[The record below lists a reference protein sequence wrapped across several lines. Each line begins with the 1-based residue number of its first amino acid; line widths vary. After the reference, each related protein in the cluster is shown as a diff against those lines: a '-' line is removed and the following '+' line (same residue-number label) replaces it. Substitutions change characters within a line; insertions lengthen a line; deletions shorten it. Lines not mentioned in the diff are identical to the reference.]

1 MGKTWQE
8 LEQQLADT
16 RAGIAA
22 AQGAEDAWKEAR
34 SRHEA
39 LEQESR
45 RAWDY
50 VLLLSGQLEELE
62 GWGPSGL
69 HARLTRQGREARA
82 ECRTL
87 LERERANYEEKRR
100 VQEEARE
107 EMERL
112 AGPAEERTR
121 LERRY
126 EELLREKADLLRE
139 DPGEL
144 GERLRTLERERNALY
159 NLERELSRALSAA
172 QSARASIRRMSGSL
186 DHARNWGTVDLLG
199 GGLLSTM
206 AKHDHL
212 DDAQHAAQSARYAL
226 ERLRSQM
233 TALQKAVHVPQV
245 ELSSFAVFAD
255 YWMDGLFADWYVQ
268 SRIKEAQAGTTQ
280 ALSNLGG
287 LISALGNQQ
296 RKAAGRL
303 RSAEGARRLFLEEP
317 LPGTQTE

>member
-1 MGKTWQE
+1 MGKTWKE
-8 LEQQLADT
+8 LEQQLAGT

-22 AQGAEDAWKEAR
+22 AQEAEGAWKEAR
-34 SRHEA
+34 SRREA
-39 LEQESR
+39 LERESK

-50 VLLLSGQLEELE
+50 VQLLSGQLEELE
-62 GWGPSGL
+62 GWGLSGL
-69 HARLTRQGREARA
+69 RARLTRRGREARA

-87 LERERANYEEKRR
+87 LERERASYEEKRR
-100 VQEEARE
+100 VQEAARE

-172 QSARASIRRMSGSL
+172 QSARESLWLMSGSL
-186 DHARNWGTVDLLG
+186 DHARSWGTVDLLG
-199 GGLLSTM
+199 GGLLSTW

-212 DDAQHAAQSARYAL
+212 DDAQRAAQSARSAL
-226 ERLRSQM
+226 ERLRGQM
-233 TALQKAVHVPQV
+233 TALQKAVRVPQV

-268 SRIKEAQAGTTQ
+268 SRIKEAQAGTDQT
-280 ALSNLGG
+280 LSKLGS

-296 RKAAGRL
+296 REAAGRL
-303 RSAEGARRLFLEEP
+303 HSAERARRLFLEGQV
-317 LPGTQTE
+317 PGNEET

>member
-1 MGKTWQE
+1 MGKTWKE
-8 LEQQLADT
+8 LEQQLAGT

-22 AQGAEDAWKEAR
+22 AQGAEGAWKEAR
-34 SRHEA
+34 SRREA
-39 LEQESR
+39 LERESK

-50 VLLLSGQLEELE
+50 VQLLSGQLEELE
-62 GWGPSGL
+62 GWGLSGL
-69 HARLTRQGREARA
+69 RARLTRRGR
-82 ECRTL
+82 
-87 LERERANYEEKRR
+87 
-100 VQEEARE
+100 EARE

-172 QSARASIRRMSGSL
+172 QSARESLWLMSGSL
-186 DHARNWGTVDLLG
+186 DHARSWGTVDLLG
-199 GGLLSTM
+199 GGLLSTW

-212 DDAQHAAQSARYAL
+212 DDAQRAAQSARSAL
-226 ERLRSQM
+226 ERLRGQM
-233 TALQKAVHVPQV
+233 TALQKAVRVPQV

-255 YWMDGLFADWYVQ
+255 YWLDGLFADWYVQ
-268 SRIKEAQAGTTQ
+268 SRIKEAQAGTDQT
-280 ALSNLGG
+280 LSKLGS

-296 RKAAGRL
+296 REAAGRL
-303 RSAEGARRLFLEEP
+303 HSAERARRLFLEGQV
-317 LPGTQTE
+317 PGNEET

>member
-1 MGKTWQE
+1 MGKTWKE
-8 LEQQLADT
+8 LEQQLAGT

-22 AQGAEDAWKEAR
+22 AQGAEAAWKEAR
-34 SRHEA
+34 SRREA
-39 LEQESR
+39 LERESK

-50 VLLLSGQLEELE
+50 VQLLSGQLEELE
-62 GWGPSGL
+62 GWGLSGL
-69 HARLTRQGREARA
+69 RARLTRRGREARA

-100 VQEEARE
+100 GQEEAQE

-126 EELLREKADLLRE
+126 EELFREKADLLRE

-144 GERLRTLERERNALY
+144 GERLRTLERG
-159 NLERELSRALSAA
+159 A
-172 QSARASIRRMSGSL
+172 QRPVQPGAGAEPGPLGRSVGPESLWLMSGSL
-186 DHARNWGTVDLLG
+186 DHARSWGTVDLLG
-199 GGLLSTM
+199 GGLLSTW

-212 DDAQHAAQSARYAL
+212 DDAQRAAQSARSAL
-226 ERLRSQM
+226 ERLRGQM
-233 TALQKAVHVPQV
+233 TALQKAVRVPQV

-268 SRIKEAQAGTTQ
+268 SRIKEAQAGTDQT
-280 ALSNLGG
+280 LSKLGS

-296 RKAAGRL
+296 REAAGRL
-303 RSAEGARRLFLEEP
+303 HSAERARRLFLEGQV
-317 LPGTQTE
+317 PGNEET

>member
-87 LERERANYEEKRR
+87 LERERASYEEKRR

-121 LERRY
+121 L
-126 EELLREKADLLRE
+126 
-139 DPGEL
+139 
-144 GERLRTLERERNALY
+144 RTLERERNALY
-159 NLERELSRALSAA
+159 NLERELSRALLAA
-172 QSARASIRRMSGSL
+172 QSARESLWLMSGSL
-186 DHARNWGTVDLLG
+186 DHARSWGTVDLLG
-199 GGLLSTM
+199 GGLLSTW

-212 DDAQHAAQSARYAL
+212 DDAQRAAQSARSAL
-226 ERLRSQM
+226 ERLRGQM
-233 TALQKAVHVPQV
+233 TALQKAVRVPQV

-268 SRIKEAQAGTTQ
+268 SRIKEAQAGTDQT
-280 ALSNLGG
+280 LSKLGS

-296 RKAAGRL
+296 REAAGRL
-303 RSAEGARRLFLEEP
+303 HSAERARRLFLEGQV
-317 LPGTQTE
+317 PGNEET

>member
-87 LERERANYEEKRR
+87 LERERASYEEKRR

-126 EELLREKADLLRE
+126 EELLRKKADLLRE

-144 GERLRTLERERNALY
+144 G
-159 NLERELSRALSAA
+159 
-172 QSARASIRRMSGSL
+172 
-186 DHARNWGTVDLLG
+186 
-199 GGLLSTM
+199 
-206 AKHDHL
+206 
-212 DDAQHAAQSARYAL
+212 

-268 SRIKEAQAGTTQ
+268 SRIKEAQAGTAQ
-280 ALSNLGG
+280 ALSKLGG

-296 RKAAGRL
+296 REAAGRL